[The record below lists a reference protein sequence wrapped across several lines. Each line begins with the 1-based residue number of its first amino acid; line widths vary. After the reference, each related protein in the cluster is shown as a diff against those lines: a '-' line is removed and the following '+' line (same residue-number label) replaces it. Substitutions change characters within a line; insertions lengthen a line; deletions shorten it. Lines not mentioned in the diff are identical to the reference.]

1 MSASNEPAKAAQAT
15 QLELSDDLV
24 REYLKRNHD
33 FLQRNPD
40 LLDHLHVSHASG
52 SAISLVEKQVSVLRE
67 RNMDMRHRL
76 NTLTGNA
83 RDNDRLYEQTRHMVL
98 QLLEVASIGELYTTF
113 VDGMRERFGV
123 EHACMILYGEASG
136 TRDYRVETLERAK
149 IEVGSLIRNDKG
161 ASGTLRAEELQF
173 LFPDGGEVGSA
184 ALVPLSNGEPIG
196 LIAVGSADAHRYSS
210 GMGTLF
216 LSHLADVIVR
226 LLPRLPETA
235 K

>member
-1 MSASNEPAKAAQAT
+1 MSASNEPAKAAQST
-15 QLELSDDLV
+15 QLELNDDLV

-98 QLLEVASIGELYTTF
+98 KLLEVRSVGELYTTF
-113 VDGMRERFGV
+113 IDGMREDFGV
-123 EHACMILYGEASG
+123 DHACMILYGEASEH
-136 TRDYRVETLERAK
+136 RDYRMETLERAK
-149 IEVGSLIRNDKG
+149 IEVGSLIRSDKG

-196 LIAVGSADAHRYSS
+196 LIAVGSTDAHRYSS

>member
-1 MSASNEPAKAAQAT
+1 MSASNEPAKAAQST
-15 QLELSDDLV
+15 PLELNDDLV
-24 REYLKRNHD
+24 REYLKSNHD

-98 QLLEVASIGELYTTF
+98 KLLEVKSVGELYTTF
-113 VDGMRERFGV
+113 IDGMREDFGV
-123 EHACMILYGEASG
+123 DHACMILYGEASEH
-136 TRDYRVETLERAK
+136 RHYRMETPERAK
-149 IEVGSLIRNDKG
+149 IEVGSLIRSDKG

-173 LFPDGGEVGSA
+173 LFPDGGAVGSA

-196 LIAVGSADAHRYSS
+196 LIAVGSTDAHCYSS

-235 K
+235 N